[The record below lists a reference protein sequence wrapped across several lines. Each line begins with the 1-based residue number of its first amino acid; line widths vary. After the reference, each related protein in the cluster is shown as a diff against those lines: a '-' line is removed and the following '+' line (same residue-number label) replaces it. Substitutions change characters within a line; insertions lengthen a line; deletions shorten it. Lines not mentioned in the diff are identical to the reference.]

1 MSDFIELNQ
10 VSFHYPENSEQQNAV
25 QEIHLNI
32 ASGEFLSIVGA
43 NSSGKSTLGR
53 LINALYIPQKG
64 TIHVNGMLTSDQ
76 AMTIP
81 IRKTVQMVF
90 QNPDNQIVATTV
102 EEEVAFG
109 PENLQLSSEAIQKR
123 VSESLDLVDLQSYR
137 LYPPHLLSGGQK
149 QLLAIASVL
158 AMHPACIIFDEPTS
172 LLDPVNRRIII
183 QKIQDLHHKG
193 ITTIYITHRMDEVL
207 YSKRTVVMH
216 EGKIVYDGKPTD
228 LFALDQQ
235 KLLAFHLYPPDLIKT
250 VEALKKMG
258 IPFPYPITH
267 AKELADYLCQLR

>member
-1 MSDFIELNQ
+1 MSAFIEVSQ
-10 VSFHYPENSEQQNAV
+10 VSFHYPENSEEQNAI

-32 ASGEFLSIVGA
+32 ESGEFLSIVGA

-64 TIHVNGMLTSDQ
+64 TVTVNGMITSDP
-76 AMTIP
+76 ALTIP

-102 EEEVAFG
+102 EEEIAFG
-109 PENLQLSSEAIQKR
+109 TENLQLSSEEIQKR
-123 VSESLDLVDLQSYR
+123 VNESLKLVDLESYR

-149 QLLAIASVL
+149 QLLAIASVI

-172 LLDPVNRRIII
+172 LLDPVNRRMVIE
-183 QKIQDLHHKG
+183 KIQELDKIG

-207 YSKRTVVMH
+207 LSKRSIVMH

-228 LFALDQQ
+228 LFGLDQE
-235 KLLAFHLYPPDLIKT
+235 KLISFHLYPPDLIKT
-250 VEALKKMG
+250 IEALKKKG
-258 IPFPYPITH
+258 IPFPIPITH
-267 AKELADYLCQLR
+267 PKELADYLCQLQ

>member
-1 MSDFIELNQ
+1 MSPFIEVNQ
-10 VSFHYPENSEQQNAV
+10 VSFHYPENSEDQNAV

-32 ASGEFLSIVGA
+32 ESGEFLSIVGA

-64 TIHVNGMLTSDQ
+64 TVKVNGMLTSNP
-76 AMTIP
+76 AFTVP

-102 EEEVAFG
+102 EEEIAFG
-109 PENLQLSSEAIQKR
+109 PENLQLSSDEIQQR
-123 VSESLDLVDLQSYR
+123 VNESLKLVDLESYR

-158 AMHPACIIFDEPTS
+158 AMKPDCIIFDEPTS
-172 LLDPVNRRIII
+172 LLDPVNRRMITK
-183 QKIQDLHHKG
+183 KIQDLDKIG
-193 ITTIYITHRMDEVL
+193 ITIIYITHRMDEVL
-207 YSKRTVVMH
+207 LSERSVVMN

-228 LFALDQQ
+228 LFALDQE
-235 KLLAFHLYPPDLIKT
+235 KLISFHLYPPDLIKT
-250 VEALKKMG
+250 IEALKKKG
-258 IPFPYPITH
+258 IPFPTPITH
-267 AKELADYLCQLR
+267 AKELADYLCQLK

>member
-1 MSDFIELNQ
+1 MLPFIELNQ
-10 VSFHYPENSEQQNAV
+10 VSFHYPEASEDQNAV
-25 QEIHLNI
+25 QEIHLKI
-32 ASGEFLSIVGA
+32 ESGEFLSIVGA

-64 TIHVNGMLTSDQ
+64 TVTVNGMVTSDLSL
-76 AMTIP
+76 TIP

-109 PENLQLSSEAIQKR
+109 PENLQLLPEEIQKR
-123 VSESLDLVDLQSYR
+123 VTESLQLVDLEAYR

-172 LLDPVNRRIII
+172 LLDPVNRRMII
-183 QKIQDLHHKG
+183 QKIQDLDKIG
-193 ITTIYITHRMDEVL
+193 MTTIYITHRMDEVL
-207 YSKRTVVMH
+207 LSERAIVMN
-216 EGKIVYDGKPTD
+216 EGKIAYDGKPTD
-228 LFALDQQ
+228 LFALDQE
-235 KLLAFHLYPPDLIKT
+235 KLLSFHLYPPDLIKT
-250 VEALKKMG
+250 IEALKQKG
-258 IPFPYPITH
+258 IPFPDPITH
-267 AKELADYLCQLR
+267 VKELAEYLCQLK

>member
-1 MSDFIELNQ
+1 MSFIEIDQ
-10 VSFHYPENSEQQNAV
+10 VSFHYPENDEEQNAV

-32 ASGEFLSIVGA
+32 ESGEFLTIVGA

-64 TIHVNGMLTSDQ
+64 TVKVNGMDTSDPSF
-76 AMTIP
+76 TIP

-102 EEEVAFG
+102 EEEIAFG
-109 PENLQLSSEAIQKR
+109 PENLQLSSQEIQSR
-123 VSESLDLVDLQSYR
+123 VTESLKLVDLEEYR

-172 LLDPVNRRIII
+172 LLDPVNRRMVIK
-183 QKIQDLHHKG
+183 KIQELDKIG
-193 ITTIYITHRMDEVL
+193 FTTIYITHRMEEVL
-207 YSKRTVVMH
+207 LSERAVVMN
-216 EGKIVYDGKPTD
+216 EGKIVYDGKPSD
-228 LFALDQQ
+228 LFSLDQE
-235 KLLAFHLYPPDLIKT
+235 KLKSFHLYPPDLIKT
-250 VEALKKMG
+250 IEELKKNG
-258 IPFPYPITH
+258 ISFSHPITH
-267 AKELADYLCQLR
+267 SKELADYLCQLR